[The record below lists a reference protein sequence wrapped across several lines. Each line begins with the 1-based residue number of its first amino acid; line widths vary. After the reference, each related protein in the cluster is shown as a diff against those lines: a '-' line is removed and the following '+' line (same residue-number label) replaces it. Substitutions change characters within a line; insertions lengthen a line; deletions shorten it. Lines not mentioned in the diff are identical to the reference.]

1 MQEIPETATNDE
13 QELLRIIAAHEVATE
28 ALLLRI
34 VEIQSDPSR
43 LNEGGAEEIHRL
55 WEQCKPHD
63 EAREAAWMKL
73 GKLNQQTLYTL
84 ESTKRRTGL
93 LRSALLN
100 W

>member
-1 MQEIPETATNDE
+1 MQEIPDIATEDE
-13 QELLRIIAAHEVATE
+13 QELLSIIAEHEAAAE

-34 VEIQSDPSR
+34 VEIQLDPAR
-43 LNEGGAEEIHRL
+43 LNEAGAAEMHRL

-63 EAREAAWMKL
+63 EAREAAWAKI
-73 GKLNQQTLYTL
+73 GRLNQQTLYTL
-84 ESTKRRTGL
+84 PSTVKRSGR

>member
-1 MQEIPETATNDE
+1 MHGIPDTASKDE
-13 QELLRIIAAHEVATE
+13 QELLRIIAEHELAAE
-28 ALLLRI
+28 ALLLQI

-43 LNEGGAEEIHRL
+43 LNEAGAAEMSRL

-73 GKLNQQTLYTL
+73 AELNQQTLYTL
-84 ESTKRRTGL
+84 ESTKRRAGL
-93 LRSALLN
+93 LRSALLH